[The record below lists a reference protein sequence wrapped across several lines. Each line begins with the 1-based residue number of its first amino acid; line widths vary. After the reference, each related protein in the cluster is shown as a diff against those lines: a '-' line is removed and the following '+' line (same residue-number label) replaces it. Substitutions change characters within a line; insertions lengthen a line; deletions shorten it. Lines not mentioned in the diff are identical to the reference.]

1 MKIILCN
8 KYFFLNG
15 GTEKYLQELLRRLA
29 ATGHEPVPFSVR
41 YAGSW
46 ASPYSEFFLPPPG
59 PAEEIYY
66 QNIRLSPANCLRY
79 IDRSMYSIEARWRLS
94 RLLKATGGA
103 DMAYLLNIYNY
114 MSPSIIHTFR
124 KNGIPVVMRLGD
136 YNLLCPS
143 YLLLRNAR
151 PCTLCL
157 QGSYM
162 SGVRYRC
169 VKESL
174 PASALRVFSMY
185 VHRWLD
191 LYGLVDAFVV
201 PCNFMRQRLIDGGF
215 PAGRIHVLRSPAVS
229 EIEAGGA
236 QQRRHILYFGRISP
250 EKGLDTLIR
259 SYQQL
264 TDAPELILAGR
275 SYDGEQERLEALVAP
290 ENRGRIHF
298 AGFQEPLELAG
309 LIGGALFTVV
319 PSRWYDNA
327 PLSVY
332 ESFLH
337 ATPVMAARIG
347 GIPEQVTDGVT
358 GKLFAPDNVD
368 DLRDGMLWLLADRDR
383 LAQMGRAGKEF
394 VRQECGMDRHA
405 VLLLELFEKV
415 RRHEQR

>member
-1 MKIILCN
+1 MKIIVCN

-15 GTEKYLQELLRRLA
+15 GTEKYLQELLLRLA
-29 ATGHEPVPFSVR
+29 AMGHEPVPFSVG

-46 ASPYSEFFLPPPG
+46 QSPYSRFFLPPPG
-59 PAEEIYY
+59 PAEDIYY
-66 QNIRLSPANCLRY
+66 KNIRLSPANCLRY
-79 IDRSMYSIEARWRLS
+79 IDRSMYSIEARWRIS

-103 DMAYLLNIYNY
+103 DIAYLLNIYNY

-124 KNGIPVVMRLGD
+124 QKGIPVVMRLGD

-143 YLLLRNAR
+143 YLFLRNAR

-157 QGSYM
+157 KGAYLN
-162 SGVRYRC
+162 GVRHRC

-174 PASALRVFSMY
+174 PATALRVLSMY
-185 VHRWLD
+185 VHKWLR

-201 PCNFMRQRLIDGGF
+201 PCIFMRQQLIDGGF
-215 PAGRIHVLRSPAVS
+215 PSDRIHVLRSPAVS
-229 EIEAGGA
+229 EAAPDGA
-236 QQRRHILYFGRISP
+236 QERRHILYFGRLSA
-250 EKGLDTLIR
+250 EKGLDMLMHA
-259 SYQQL
+259 YQQL
-264 TDAPELILAGR
+264 GDAPGLILAGR

-290 ENRGRIHF
+290 ENRGRIRF
-298 AGFQEPLELAG
+298 AGFQKDRELAG

-337 ATPVMAARIG
+337 ATPVIAADIG

-358 GKLFAPDNVD
+358 GKLFAPESVD
-368 DLRDGMLWLLADRDR
+368 GLRDGMLWMLSDRDR
-383 LAQMGRAGKEF
+383 LARMGSAARDF
-394 VRQECGMDRHA
+394 VRQECGMDRHIG
-405 VLLLELFEKV
+405 LLLDLFERV
-415 RRHEQR
+415 RRHGKR